1 MIEKYYAYVYD
12 MREHKI
18 AHAQF
23 ISLKYE
29 NHVEKKKISITRI
42 FEDIMTHQEG
52 Q

>member
-1 MIEKYYAYVYD
+1 MIEKYCAYVYD

-29 NHVEKKKISITRI
+29 NHVEKKKMSIARI
-42 FEDIMTHQEG
+42 FEDIIP
-52 Q
+52 